1 MPFAP
6 ELKPVFET
14 IWAVIETEPWNFVC
28 RPADAFFAGGHILA
42 DILQG
47 IREAEIVIA
56 DLSDRNPNVFYEL
69 GIAHMVKNAGEVLLL
84 TQSMASIP
92 FDLQGFRCI
101 QYNSSEE
108 GTRKLKEDL
117 ARALKEI
124 TSPVY
129 RFVIKPRASIEFSHR
144 LLGDG
149 NCLYDFTV
157 FADFLGVDAAKITLQ
172 VRRYVAGKENASF

>member
-1 MPFAP
+1 
-6 ELKPVFET
+6 
-14 IWAVIETEPWNFVC
+14 VC
-28 RPADAFFAGGHILA
+28 RRADDFFAGGHILA

-144 LLGDG
+144 LLGDE

-157 FADFLGVDAAKITLQ
+157 FADFLDVDAAKITLQ
-172 VRRYVAGKENASF
+172 VRRYVAGKENAELLEKNLLGISRDRPSEFRIYHG